1 MTTRSGRMRRIVVGA
16 ALMPVALVAGLSGE
30 AASLPPQ
37 ASPTGVAHARTH
49 GPDGLALDPRG
60 PAPAAAYAV
69 DAPAPWDKSE
79 YDGGVFTTDDR
90 NLDLTNLPTFH
101 AVYLYPS
108 DQPSRFA
115 QFAAMFQ
122 ADAREASAMLN
133 RLYGRGIRFDMR
145 SAAGGGQLLDITVV
159 RSRWK
164 ARQLSG
170 GNQFSLVANELAAK
184 GFDSPDKKYVVW
196 LDAGSQACG
205 QGHLYQDSRRSPA
218 NANEG
223 RTTAIVYRPYRSD
236 ATTGG
241 FCRGRTLLHEL
252 GHNMGALQPIAPHS
266 FDDAH
271 CDDSAED
278 AMCYTSATSADTGDP
293 AFDYNNDDYWDPAA
307 VPVAPPAVR
316 STVKLPWWTVNLSRF
331 VCPFSGDCSRAN
343 TPEY

>member
-1 MTTRSGRMRRIVVGA
+1 MTTRSGRMRRLVAGA

-37 ASPTGVAHARTH
+37 ASPIGGAHARTH

-69 DAPAPWDKSE
+69 DALAAWDKAE
-79 YDGGVFTTDDR
+79 YDGGAFGTDQP
-90 NLDLTNLPTFH
+90 DLTDLPTFH
-101 AVYLYPS
+101 AVYLYPA
-108 DQPSRFA
+108 DQSSRFA
-115 QFAAMFQ
+115 PFAAMFQ
-122 ADAREASAMLN
+122 ADAREVSAMLN

-159 RSRWK
+159 RSRWR
-164 ARQLSG
+164 ARELSRS
-170 GNQFSLVANELAAK
+170 NQFNLVANELAAN
-184 GFDSPDKKYVVW
+184 GLTSSDKKYVVW
-196 LDAGSQACG
+196 LDAGSRACG
-205 QGHLYQDSRRSPA
+205 QGNLYHDTARSSA

-223 RTTAIVYRPYRSD
+223 PTTAVVYRPYRSD
-236 ATTGG
+236 VTTGG

-252 GHNMGALQPIAPHS
+252 GHNMGALQRIAPHS

-278 AMCYTSATSADTGDP
+278 AMCYTSATSVDTGGP
-293 AFDYNNDDYWDPAA
+293 AFDYNNDDYWDPTA
-307 VPVAPPAVR
+307 VPVQPPAVP

-331 VCPFSGDCSRAN
+331 VCPLGGDCSRAN

>member
-1 MTTRSGRMRRIVVGA
+1 MTTRSGRMRRLVVGA

-37 ASPTGVAHARTH
+37 ASPVGAEHAHTH

-69 DAPAPWDKSE
+69 DALAAWDKSE
-79 YDGGVFTTDDR
+79 YDGEALTTDEPS
-90 NLDLTNLPTFH
+90 LDLTTLPTFH
-101 AVYLYPS
+101 AVYLYPA

-115 QFAAMFQ
+115 EFAAMFQ

-133 RLYGRGIRFDMR
+133 RLYGRGVRFDMR
-145 SAAGGGQLLDITVV
+145 FAAGGGPATMLDITVV

-170 GNQFSLVANELAAK
+170 SNQFSVVANELAAR
-184 GFDSPDKKYVVW
+184 GFTDPDKKYVVW
-196 LDAGSQACG
+196 LDAGSRACG
-205 QGHLYQDSRRSPA
+205 QGHLHQDTRRSAA

-223 RTTAIVYRPYRSD
+223 RTTAVVYRPHRSD
-236 ATTGG
+236 PATGG

-252 GHNMGALQPIAPHS
+252 GHNMGALQAIAPHS

-278 AMCYTSATSADTGDP
+278 TMCYTSATSADTGGP

-307 VPVAPPAVR
+307 NPNKGGA
-316 STVKLPWWTVNLSRF
+316 KLTWWTVNLSRF
-331 VCPFSGDCSRAN
+331 VCPPGGDCGGAN